1 MKHFRWINLFL
12 TILSA
17 LLLGSILLL
26 YSLREL
32 VTFERLFY
40 YEINGMSFYVY
51 MIVAFLILS
60 LVVSIMLSYGL
71 RYTNRYLLEKL
82 QWLILGKYDHPIFS
96 QETIHYTIFSSH
108 ADVLSEQLNS
118 ISRKM
123 QMLND
128 DLKQWRANNVSVSLV
143 EKEKILLEE
152 RHRIARELHDSV
164 SQELFAATMLLS
176 SVKEI
181 ASATDGVLH
190 KQIYLIDQTVTQA
203 QTEMRSLLMQLRP
216 IMLEGRTL
224 KQGIELIL
232 SDLQTKVNLMVSAD
246 LQEVVIESVVEDQL
260 FRVIQEVISNIL
272 RHARATRVECYMKQ
286 QEDELVVRIIDNGI
300 GFDVDKEYAGY
311 GINNIKERI
320 VSLGGTVQFIS
331 VLNQGT
337 IVEIKIRQ

>member
-12 TILSA
+12 TILCT
-17 LLLGSILLL
+17 LLLGGVLLL

-32 VTFERLFY
+32 LTMRTLFY
-40 YEINGMSFYVY
+40 YDINGMPFYVY
-51 MIVAFLILS
+51 IIVAFLILS
-60 LVVSIMLSYGL
+60 LVVSIILSYGL

-96 QETIHYTIFSSH
+96 KDTVKYTIFSSH

-123 QMLND
+123 MMLTD
-128 DLKQWRANNVSVSLV
+128 DLKQWRTNNVSISLV

-164 SQELFAATMLLS
+164 SQQLFAATMLLS
-176 SVKEI
+176 SVKETI
-181 ASATDGVLH
+181 SSDNEMIN

-232 SDLQTKVNLMVSAD
+232 SDLQTKVKLMVISD
-246 LQEVVIESVVEDQL
+246 IQDVDIDSTVEDQL
-260 FRVIQEVISNIL
+260 FRVVQEVVSNIL

-286 QEDELVVRIIDNGI
+286 QDGEVIVRIIDNGI
-300 GFDVDKEYAGY
+300 GFDVDKEYVGY
-311 GINNIKERI
+311 GIGNIKERI
-320 VSLGGTVQFIS
+320 VSLGGSVQFVS

-337 IVEIKIRQ
+337 VVEIKIK

>member
-12 TILSA
+12 TILCT
-17 LLLGSILLL
+17 LVLGSVLLL

-32 VTFERLFY
+32 LTIEEISQY
-40 YEINGMSFYVY
+40 DINGMPFYVY
-51 MIVAFLILS
+51 IIFAFLLLS
-60 LVVSIMLSYGL
+60 LVVSIILSYGL

-82 QWLILGKYDHPIFS
+82 QWLILERYDHPIFS
-96 QETIHYTIFSSH
+96 KETVKYTVFSSH

-123 QMLND
+123 MLLNE
-128 DLKQWRANNVSVSLV
+128 DLKQWRVNNVSISLV

-164 SQELFAATMLLS
+164 SQQLFAATMLLS
-176 SVKEI
+176 SVKETL
-181 ASATDGVLH
+181 SSKEDSLN
-190 KQIYLIDQTVTQA
+190 KQIYLIDKTVTQA
-203 QTEMRSLLMQLRP
+203 QTEMRSLLLQLRP

-232 SDLQTKVNLMVSAD
+232 SDLQTKVNLTVVSD
-246 LQEVVIESVVEDQL
+246 VQEVETESAVEDQV

-272 RHARATRVECYMKQ
+272 RHARATRVEFYMKQ
-286 QEDELVVRIIDNGI
+286 YDGEIFIRIIDNGI

-311 GINNIKERI
+311 GIGNIKERI
-320 VSLGGTVQFIS
+320 VGIGGSVQFIS

-337 IVEIKIRQ
+337 IVEIKIK